1 MLIPVI
7 TVDGPSASGKGTVAG
22 RVARELGFAY
32 LDSGALYRLTA
43 LAAQEAGVAWED
55 EGAVAPLAAA
65 LEVTFLEGAITL
77 NGKDVGDAI
86 RSEAISQGASKVAA
100 LPQVREA
107 LLFQIGRAH
116 V

>member
-43 LAAQEAGVAWED
+43 LAAKQAGMSYEMLCLKILGMAY
-55 EGAVAPLAAA
+55 
-65 LEVTFLEGAITL
+65 
-77 NGKDVGDAI
+77 VG
-86 RSEAISQGASKVAA
+86 
-100 LPQVREA
+100 
-107 LLFQIGRAH
+107 
-116 V
+116 